1 LKECISKSRQS
12 ANVLKSVVV
21 IDKSEKP
28 RVRRAGPGF
37 RWPNGAQVAIVF
49 NLAYEGW
56 SDGKAPG
63 IGPMGNVLQA
73 GYFDTN
79 AASWGHY
86 GAVRGIQRLMRV
98 AAANAIKTS
107 VMTNG
112 VLAERWPDTV
122 AALAAGGHDIVA
134 HSYGMDVIPV
144 YLDEVQERANIERTT
159 ALIAAACGQR
169 PVGWISPRAT
179 NSPRSARLLAEAGYI
194 WHGDCNDDDLPALIE
209 VGAHSD
215 RPLVAIPLTMDIND
229 LPHCIRYGNAP
240 GSLIDQFQA
249 QLERATLAD
258 AHPFMID
265 VTAHAHVFGRPS
277 GAWVFD
283 AMMRLARARKDV
295 WIATR
300 RDIAAYALETADRFG

>member
-1 LKECISKSRQS
+1 M
-12 ANVLKSVVV
+12 V
-21 IDKSEKP
+21 DMSENW
-28 RVRRAGPGF
+28 RVRRAGRGF
-37 RWPNGAQVAIVF
+37 KWPDGAKVAVVF
-49 NLAYEGW
+49 NIAYEGW

-73 GYFDTN
+73 GFFDTN
-79 AASWGHY
+79 AASWGSY
-86 GAVRGIQRLMRV
+86 GAVRGIQRLQRI
-98 AAANAIKTS
+98 AAANGIKTS

-144 YLDEVQERANIERTT
+144 YLDEAQERANIERTT
-159 ALIAAACGQR
+159 ALITAACGER

-179 NSPRSARLLAEAGYI
+179 NSPRSQRLLAEAGYI
-194 WHGDCNDDDLPALIE
+194 WHGDCNDDDLPALID
-209 VGAHSD
+209 VGGASANP
-215 RPLVAIPLTMDIND
+215 RVPTSPLVAIPLTMDIND

-240 GSLIDQFQA
+240 EALIAQFKA

-258 AHPFMID
+258 AQPFMID
-265 VTAHAHVFGRPS
+265 VTAHTHVFGRPS

-283 AMMRLARARKDV
+283 AMMRLARARTDI

-300 RDIAAYALETADRFG
+300 REIAAYAIEQREHFD